1 MVAVVLY
8 LASTVHSRLAAG
20 ESLVVPMKTKPRLEG
35 ECAVERGD
43 PVKRTRAAGRGIR
56 EESGQ
61 ALILVVLSLFV
72 LMGFLG
78 LAIDVGNIRSSKQK
92 LQGIADATALA
103 GAVEISYCNG
113 LAVCSDMQ
121 TATQNA
127 GTENGFSTTTVTF
140 ETSQCTIPT
149 GGSGNLLI
157 LNNGPCLVGSADPN
171 DGNTNVV
178 ETLAQM
184 DVPVYFASIV
194 GLKSPV
200 RISARSEAGLG
211 NYHAC
216 VFDHKTEVG
225 TGGKFNAPCGIQV
238 DGNVTDQHNGG
249 ACNGSQIFATEGF
262 NVSGTACSSNQITPA
277 PVTSAPTLPDPLQ
290 YLTTND
296 LAPAPASCTD
306 LSTSAQWS
314 KLSASSP
321 TGYKSL
327 GNGETI
333 TLQPGTYCAGSSGTA
348 LEISSGDS
356 LDLLPGTF
364 VFGGNVQLDGTATLQ
379 GNPDAS
385 VPVYGHD
392 TNTLYFTSG
401 TLVITS
407 TNASVN
413 LYAPTDTCG
422 QDTLGGILLW
432 MASGNTSTFNLVNG
446 AKNTYTGTVYAPSG
460 TVDIQS
466 GSNLGVYTLF
476 DANTIVLGD
485 GGTTNVNNN
494 YSSLACGSPFKEATA
509 VLVE

>member
-1 MVAVVLY
+1 
-8 LASTVHSRLAAG
+8 
-20 ESLVVPMKTKPRLEG
+20 MKTNARLESHG
-35 ECAVERGD
+35 AVERD
-43 PVKRTRAAGRGIR
+43 YAFDRTRVAGKSGTRG
-56 EESGQ
+56 ESGQ
-61 ALILVVLSLFV
+61 ALILVVLSMFA

-78 LAIDVGNIRSSKQK
+78 LAIDAGHIRSSRQR
-92 LQGIADATALA
+92 LQSIADATALA

-113 LAVCSDMQ
+113 VALCSDMQ

-127 GTENGFSTTTVTF
+127 AAENAFSTTTVSF
-140 ETSQCTIPT
+140 ETSQCTIPA

-157 LNNGPCLVGSADPN
+157 LNNGPCVVGSADPN
-171 DGNTNVV
+171 NGNTNVV
-178 ETLAQM
+178 ETVAQM
-184 DVPVYFASIV
+184 DVPVYFASIF
-194 GLKSPV
+194 GLQSPV
-200 RISARSEAGLG
+200 RLSARSEAGLG

-216 VFDHKTEVG
+216 VFDRKTEVG

-238 DGNVTDQHNGG
+238 DGDVTDQHSGG
-249 ACNGSQIFATEGF
+249 ACNGSQIVANEGF

-296 LAPAPASCTD
+296 LAPATGSCTD
-306 LSTSAQWS
+306 LSTTGQWS
-314 KLSASSP
+314 RLSAGSP

-333 TLQPGTYCAGSSGTA
+333 TLQPGTYCAASGGTA
-348 LEISSGDS
+348 LEISSGDTV
-356 LDLLPGTF
+356 DLLPGTF
-364 VFGGNVQLDGTATLQ
+364 VFGGNVQLDGTATFQ
-379 GNPDAS
+379 GSPDTS

-401 TLVITS
+401 TLVVSS
-407 TNASVN
+407 TNASVA

-446 AKNTYTGTVYAPSG
+446 AKNTYTGTIYAPSG

-476 DANTIVLGD
+476 DADTIVLGD